1 MLWIE
6 IVAFKGDVR
15 IRGGQQ
21 GKPKPLAGAEFE
33 DALGM
38 EGASWRSAD
47 AERRECH
54 VAGRGL
60 SIETRGVA
68 EVRNIAAGPVHSHA
82 DEVSRII
89 ALVATH
95 GASGFGVVLDHVERG
110 RALGRAVSLRQ
121 PGIDDKPIAVLH
133 QSDAP
138 CDRAWPPCRHPT

>member
-38 EGASWRSAD
+38 EGVSWRAAD
-47 AERRECH
+47 DKRRECH

-68 EVRNIAAGPVHSHA
+68 EVRNIAAGPVHWHA
-82 DEVSRII
+82 PSPIRCEPDQKPADRTICGFVGRN
-89 ALVATH
+89 VASW
-95 GASGFGVVLDHVERG
+95 GEARPRS
-110 RALGRAVSLRQ
+110 SQRQ
-121 PGIDDKPIAVLH
+121 LQLK
-133 QSDAP
+133 
-138 CDRAWPPCRHPT
+138 